1 MATQVSPGTV
11 VPVTDESMFIPASA
25 STVPLLFVATG
36 SEKLQTDGTA
46 AAGTYEHDIVRTV
59 TSITQ
64 SMKLYGVPSF
74 LRDANSKPHHG
85 DCRNEYGLLAL
96 NQYLGIGSK
105 AYVVRANV
113 NLNDDRDSILA
124 MWDAKIRK
132 STAPVGAAYAL
143 EGLTLKFLSE
153 YNTENGL
160 IQSDPDYK
168 VTVNKTE
175 LLSLIENAL
184 NVTFGLRVVSQQV
197 VFDESTFSK
206 LRPILLSN
214 MTSAPLKVYADGF
227 DQAPTDVFMGM
238 EGEAADWVTNQ
249 SGTVKPTE
257 WTAQEA
263 RDFLIEICQD
273 FQYTVAFLN
282 ATTLGANDA
291 ARRVA
296 IVEAMQATINSNR
309 NIRSEQFEYNLIL
322 CPGYHEVVDE
332 LLSLAADVAD
342 EAFVIADTPMHMD
355 PEQVVAWSTTTQRQH
370 GPGVA
375 YYYPHGLCSNL
386 DGLDVLAASSG
397 IALRTYAYS
406 DNVAQLWFAPAGT
419 TRGLVQGV
427 SAVGYANGTLGSAT
441 EFEELALDQGQRDDL
456 YTYYANINPI
466 VYFPGRGI
474 LIWGQKTSAVNASAR
489 DRVNVERMI
498 RHIKRRLRKD
508 TMGFIFEP
516 NDQITRDNLK
526 AVVSNFLSDI
536 LTKRGLY
543 DYAVRC
549 DESNNTADRIERN
562 EMYCDVLLKPAKAA
576 EFLYIP
582 IRIVATGADV
592 S

>member
-1 MATQVSPGTV
+1 MI
-11 VPVTDESMFIPASA
+11 D
-25 STVPLLFVATG
+25 
-36 SEKLQTDGTA
+36 
-46 AAGTYEHDIVRTV
+46 
-59 TSITQ
+59 
-64 SMKLYGVPSF
+64 
-74 LRDANSKPHHG
+74 
-85 DCRNEYGLLAL
+85 
-96 NQYLGIGSK
+96 
-105 AYVVRANV
+105 
-113 NLNDDRDSILA
+113 
-124 MWDAKIRK
+124 
-132 STAPVGAAYAL
+132 
-143 EGLTLKFLSE
+143 
-153 YNTENGL
+153 
-160 IQSDPDYK
+160 
-168 VTVNKTE
+168 
-175 LLSLIENAL
+175 
-184 NVTFGLRVVSQQV
+184 
-197 VFDESTFSK
+197 
-206 LRPILLSN
+206 
-214 MTSAPLKVYADGF
+214 
-227 DQAPTDVFMGM
+227 
-238 EGEAADWVTNQ
+238 
-249 SGTVKPTE
+249 
-257 WTAQEA
+257 
-263 RDFLIEICQD
+263 ICQE

-296 IVEAMQATINSNR
+296 IVEALQATINGNR

-332 LLSLAADVAD
+332 MAALAADIAD
-342 EAFVIADTPMHMD
+342 EAFVIADTPMNMD
-355 PEQVVAWSTTTQRQH
+355 PEQVVTWGGTSQRQH
-370 GPGVA
+370 SPGIA
-375 YYYPHGLCSNL
+375 YYYPHGLVSNL
-386 DGLDVLAASSG
+386 DGINVLGAASG

-427 SAVGYANGTLGSAT
+427 SAVGYANGTLGGPT

-456 YTYYANINPI
+456 YTYYTNINPI

-474 LIWGQKTSAVNASAR
+474 LIWGQKTSASDASAR

-516 NDQITRDNLK
+516 NDQITRDNLA
-526 AVVSNFLSDI
+526 AVVTNFLSDI

-543 DYAVRC
+543 DFAVRC

-562 EMYCDVLLKPAKAA
+562 EMYCDVVLKPAKAA

>member
-1 MATQVSPGTV
+1 MATLVSPGTV

-74 LRDANSKPHHG
+74 LRDANSNPHHG

-96 NQYLGIGSK
+96 NQYLGIGNK

-143 EGLTLKFLSE
+143 EGLVTSFLAE

-160 IQSDPDYK
+160 IPSDAQYK
-168 VTVNKTE
+168 VTVSQSE
-175 LLSLIENAL
+175 VQSLMESAL
-184 NVTFGLRVVSQQV
+184 NVTFGKRVNGNAIW
-197 VFDESTFSK
+197 FDEATFAK

-214 MTSAPLKVYADGF
+214 LTSAPLKVYADGF
-227 DQAPTDVFMGM
+227 DQAPTGTFLGI
-238 EGEAADWVTNQ
+238 EGEALDWVTNQ
-249 SGTVKPTE
+249 TGTVNPAE

-263 RDFLIEICQD
+263 RDFMIEICQD
-273 FQYTVAFLN
+273 FQYTTAFLN
-282 ATTLGANDA
+282 STQLGANDA
-291 ARRVA
+291 ARRVS
-296 IVEAMQATINSNR
+296 IVEALQATINSNR

-332 LLSLAADVAD
+332 LLSLAADIAD
-342 EAFVIADTPMHMD
+342 EAFVIADTPMNMD
-355 PEQVVAWSTTTQRQH
+355 PEQVVAWGITTQRRN

-375 YYYPHGLCSNL
+375 YYYPHGLVSNL
-386 DGLDVLAASSG
+386 DGMDVLAASSG

-427 SAVGYANGTLGSAT
+427 SAVGYANGTLGGGT

-456 YTYYANINPI
+456 YTYYSNINPI

-474 LIWGQKTSAVNASAR
+474 LIWGQKTSSPVASAR

-536 LTKRGLY
+536 LAKRGLY
-543 DYAVRC
+543 DFAVRC
-549 DESNNTADRIERN
+549 DESNNTADRVERN

>member
-1 MATQVSPGTV
+1 MATLVSPGTSV
-11 VPVTDESMFIPASA
+11 SVTDESMFIPASA

-64 SMKLYGVPSF
+64 SMRLYGVPSF
-74 LRDANSKPHHG
+74 LRDANSNPHHG

-96 NQYLGIGSK
+96 NQFLGIGNK

-143 EGLTLKFLSE
+143 EGLVTSFLAE

-160 IQSDPDYK
+160 IPSDANYK
-168 VTVNKTE
+168 VTVSQSEVQT
-175 LLSLIENAL
+175 LIENAL
-184 NVTFGLRVVSQQV
+184 NVTFGKRVSGNAIW
-197 VFDESTFSK
+197 FDEATFAK

-214 MTSAPLKVYADGF
+214 LTSAPLKVYADGF
-227 DQAPTDVFMGM
+227 DQAPTGTFLGI
-238 EGEAADWVTNQ
+238 EGEVLDWVANQ
-249 SGTVKPTE
+249 TGTVDPSE

-263 RDFLIEICQD
+263 RDFLIEVCQD
-273 FQYTVAFLN
+273 FQFTTSFLN
-282 ATTLGANDA
+282 STQLGANDA

-296 IVEAMQATINSNR
+296 IVEALQATINSNR

-332 LLSLAADVAD
+332 MLSLAQDIAD
-342 EAFVIADTPMHMD
+342 EAFVIADTPMNMN
-355 PEQVVAWSTTTQRQH
+355 PEQVVAWGITTQRKT

-375 YYYPHGLCSNL
+375 YYYPHGLVSNL

-427 SAVGYANGTLGSAT
+427 SAVGFANGTLGGGT

-456 YTYYANINPI
+456 YTYYSNINPI

-474 LIWGQKTSAVNASAR
+474 LIWGQKTSSPVASAR

-516 NDQITRDNLK
+516 NDQITRDNLR

-536 LTKRGLY
+536 LAKRGLY
-543 DYAVRC
+543 DFAVRC

-582 IRIVATGADV
+582 IRIVNTGADV